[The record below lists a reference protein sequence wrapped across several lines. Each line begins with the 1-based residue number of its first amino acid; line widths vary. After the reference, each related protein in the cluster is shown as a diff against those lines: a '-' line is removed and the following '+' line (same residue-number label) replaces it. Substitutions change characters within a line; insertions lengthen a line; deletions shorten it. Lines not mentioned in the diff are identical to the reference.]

1 MIGSIAA
8 VGGNTI
14 GVVGTAYQSKI
25 LPIKI
30 TGDGASFAYISDIGE
45 AIAYASSAGAKIINI
60 SFGPLCDSSYFHD
73 AAARMRQN
81 GGLVVASAGNDGQES
96 PCSDTPSV
104 IYVSATDKNNTKTS
118 WSTYGKFVDIAAPGE
133 SIATTTMGGSYGYVS
148 GTSFSS
154 PIVAGSLALLWS
166 KNPTLTNDT
175 IESIMKKTALDRG
188 DT

>member
-1 MIGSIAA
+1 M
-8 VGGNTI
+8 
-14 GVVGTAYQSKI
+14 GTAYQSKI

-30 TGDGASFAYISDIGE
+30 TGDGTSSAYLSDIGE
-45 AIAYASSAGAKIINI
+45 AVAYASSTGAKIINI
-60 SFGPLCDSSYFHD
+60 SFGPLCGSSYFHD

-81 GGLVVASAGNDGQES
+81 GGLVVVSAGNDGQES

-133 SIATTTMGGSYGYVS
+133 SIATTTMGGSYGFVS

-166 KNPTLTNDT
+166 KNPTLSNDT